1 MRALMRSWETLT
13 DMDLWV
19 CFVVGGGVIAALC
32 FFFSREAI
40 SQAACPAVRS
50 CRHIERCSHRDLR
63 GTAIPPLRPIA
74 TASLAKTAIVSTARI
89 ASNRGF

>member
-1 MRALMRSWETLT
+1 MRAHMRSWETLT

-19 CFVVGGGVIAALC
+19 CFVVGGGSSQLSV
-32 FFFSREAI
+32 FFFREAI
-40 SQAACPAVRS
+40 FQAARPAVRS

-63 GTAIPPLRPIA
+63 GTAIPPLGPIA
-74 TASLAKTAIVSTARI
+74 EASMAIISTTRI